1 LTFSAILNP
10 CQRQPFLSYTFRPR
24 EPLLLLQSHRRTH
37 RKLFLPRSHQSSRTL
52 LRPTVLSCKAAQLM
66 NQVGQ
71 SSTFEE
77 PVLLHAWFSPQET
90 VQFPLQTALLRSY
103 HTLLSH
109 RRQAL
114 HLRPL
119 VTSMSSQ
126 TSKLATTHVATL
138 ASRRCRSMIL
148 LSVRR
153 SVRRLLAVRA
163 LTSISREIRRGIPML
178 LPAVTHLA

>member
-1 LTFSAILNP
+1 MTFSPISNH

-24 EPLLLLQSHRRTH
+24 APLLLRQSHRRTH
-37 RKLFLPRSHQSSRTL
+37 RKLFLPRSHRSSRIL
-52 LRPTVLSCKAAQLM
+52 LRLTVLFCKVAQLM

-71 SSTFEE
+71 SSTSEE
-77 PVLLHAWFSPQET
+77 PVLLHAWPSPLET
-90 VQFPLQTALLRSY
+90 VQYLLQTALLRSY
-103 HTLLSH
+103 HTLLSP

-114 HLRPL
+114 HLLPL

-126 TSKLATTHVATL
+126 TSKLATMHVATL

-153 SVRRLLAVRA
+153 SVRK
-163 LTSISREIRRGIPML
+163 
-178 LPAVTHLA
+178 